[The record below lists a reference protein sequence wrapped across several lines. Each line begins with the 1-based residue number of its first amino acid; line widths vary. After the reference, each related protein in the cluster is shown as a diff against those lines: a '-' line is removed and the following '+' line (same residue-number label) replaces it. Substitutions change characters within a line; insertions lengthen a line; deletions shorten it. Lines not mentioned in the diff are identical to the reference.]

1 MAGAVS
7 RRTVLAAVAAAGA
20 VATLPGCG
28 SPFTDTRLRLATGS
42 ARGVYFRLGTAL
54 ALAWRAEL
62 GLATTP
68 VVLNTAGSLE
78 NVDLLATGE
87 ADVAFSQVDAAVELL
102 VGITPD
108 SPDAP
113 RALARIYDDVL
124 HVVVP
129 ASSPFTSLPGLRG
142 ARVSVGATDSGV
154 SVVAQRLLDAADLG
168 MSDVRGVPLGLDDS
182 VAAMAAGEIDAFFW
196 SGGLPTPAVTELAQ
210 LLPIRLL
217 DLTEGD
223 VLDAVRE
230 RYPVYAPG
238 TVPAL
243 SYAGIAT
250 PVTTMLVRNF
260 LLVDAAMPDDLAEA
274 LVRVLFVEQEQL
286 AQAGPAALTID
297 PRAAI
302 GTEPVLLHPGA
313 ERFYRTER
321 G

>member
-1 MAGAVS
+1 MVAVS
-7 RRTVLAAVAAAGA
+7 RRSMLAAVAAAGA
-20 VATLPGCG
+20 VAALPGCAA
-28 SPFTDTRLRLATGS
+28 PFVDTRLRLATGS

-54 ALAWRAEL
+54 AQAWQAEL
-62 GLATTP
+62 ALTTTP
-68 VVLNTAGSLE
+68 VVLNTAGSVE
-78 NVDLLATGE
+78 NVDLLAAGD
-87 ADVAFSQVDAAVELL
+87 ADVAFSQVDAAAEQL
-102 VGITPD
+102 VDTTPD
-108 SPDAP
+108 SPAAP

-142 ARVSVGATDSGV
+142 ARVSVGAADSGV
-154 SVVAQRLLDAADLG
+154 SVVAQRLLDAANLGEADL
-168 MSDVRGVPLGLDDS
+168 RGVPLGLDDS

-210 LLPIRLL
+210 QLPIRLL
-217 DLTEGD
+217 DLTEDG

-243 SYAGIAT
+243 SYTGIAT
-250 PVTTMLVRNF
+250 PITTMLVRNF

-274 LVRVLFVEQEQL
+274 LVTVLFTEQEQL

>member
-7 RRTVLAAVAAAGA
+7 RRTVLAAVAGAGA
-20 VATLPGCG
+20 VAALPGCAAT
-28 SPFTDTRLRLATGS
+28 FVDTRLRLATGS

-54 ALAWRAEL
+54 ARAWQAEL
-62 GLATTP
+62 GLTTTP

-78 NVDLLATGE
+78 NVALLEAGA
-87 ADVAFSQVDAAVELL
+87 ADVVFSQVDAAAEQL
-102 VGITPD
+102 VGTTPD

-129 ASSPFTSLPGLRG
+129 ASSPITSPLGLRG
-142 ARVSVGATDSGV
+142 ARVSVGAADSGV
-154 SVVAQRLLDAADLG
+154 SVVARRLLDAANLG
-168 MSDVRGVPLGLDDS
+168 AADVRGVPLGLDDS

-210 LLPIRLL
+210 QLPIRLL
-217 DLTEGD
+217 DLTEDD
-223 VLDAVRE
+223 VLDAVRD

-243 SYAGIAT
+243 SYAGITT

-274 LVRVLFVEQEQL
+274 LVTVLFTEQEQL
-286 AQAGPAALTID
+286 AQAGPASLTID

>member
-7 RRTVLAAVAAAGA
+7 RRTVLAAVVAAGA
-20 VATLPGCG
+20 VAALPGCAA
-28 SPFTDTRLRLATGS
+28 PFVDIRLRLATGS
-42 ARGVYFRLGTAL
+42 ARGVYYRLGTAL
-54 ALAWRAEL
+54 ARAWQAEL
-62 GLATTP
+62 GLTTAP

-78 NVDLLATGE
+78 NVALLEAGA
-87 ADVAFSQVDAAVELL
+87 ADVVFSQVDAAVEQL
-102 VGITPD
+102 VGTTPD
-108 SPDAP
+108 AVDAP

-129 ASSPFTSLPGLRG
+129 ATSSITSLPGLRG
-142 ARVSVGATDSGV
+142 MRVSAGAADSGV
-154 SVVAQRLLDAADLG
+154 SVVARRLLDAAGLG
-168 MSDVRGVPLGLDDS
+168 AADVRGVPLGLDDS

-210 LLPIRLL
+210 QLPIRLL
-217 DLTEGD
+217 DLTEEG
-223 VLDAVRE
+223 VLDTVRE
-230 RYPVYAPG
+230 RYPIYAPG

-243 SYAGIAT
+243 SYAGIAS

-260 LLVDAAMPDDLAEA
+260 LLVDAAMSDDLAEA
-274 LVRVLFVEQEQL
+274 LVRVLFTEQEQL
-286 AQAGPAALTID
+286 AQAGPTALTID